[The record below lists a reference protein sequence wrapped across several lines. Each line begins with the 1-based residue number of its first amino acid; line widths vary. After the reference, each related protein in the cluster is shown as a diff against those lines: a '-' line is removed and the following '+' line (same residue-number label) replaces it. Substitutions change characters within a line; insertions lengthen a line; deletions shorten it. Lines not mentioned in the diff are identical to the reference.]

1 MPASFSPS
9 DAHHTARTNAGAKRE
24 LSVTRVGHKLAQV
37 SEMALKLPVLT
48 QAPPE
53 FFQTQR
59 DRPGTSGRAHRDL
72 GVGGGEV
79 DLRRESRMRKTHGC
93 VEKSLGF
100 AMGVPV
106 RPGW

>member
-1 MPASFSPS
+1 MM
-9 DAHHTARTNAGAKRE
+9 K
-24 LSVTRVGHKLAQV
+24 V
-37 SEMALKLPVLT
+37 M
-48 QAPPE
+48 
-53 FFQTQR
+53 
-59 DRPGTSGRAHRDL
+59 GRARVESDRARSAFDSL
-72 GVGGGEV
+72 ARLRAVLAMVGGAVV